1 MGPFIVKLNG
11 RADHKVYVAV
21 FTCFQSRSVHAEVV
35 FKLDSDSAIN
45 AIIRFSARRPG
56 LNRLYSD
63 CGTNFKAANSIMEKE
78 MKKLNEEASPQ
89 LARRGITWQFNPPY
103 APHRGGVWERVVGL
117 FKKTL
122 SGISKGD
129 VMHYET
135 FVTAVTEA
143 EGILNR
149 RPLTQISTDSR
160 DLEALT
166 PNHLLSPA
174 SIQTK
179 DSPSIP
185 NPPST
190 DAESTRRSW
199 KRAQSR
205 VDSFWNNFRRD
216 YLSLLHSRPKWRRTA
231 ENLKKGDLV
240 ILVDDGI
247 ERNSWRMGRIV
258 DTIQSDE
265 HVRHV
270 QIRRG
275 DGKILQRD
283 RTKVVK
289 LEMELDE

>member
-1 MGPFIVKLNG
+1 
-11 RADHKVYVAV
+11 
-21 FTCFQSRSVHAEVV
+21 
-35 FKLDSDSAIN
+35 
-45 AIIRFSARRPG
+45 
-56 LNRLYSD
+56 
-63 CGTNFKAANSIMEKE
+63 
-78 MKKLNEEASPQ
+78 MKKLNEEASPH

-103 APHRGGVWERVVGL
+103 SPHRGGVWERVVGL
-117 FKKTL
+117 FKRTL

-129 VMHYET
+129 AMHFET

-143 EGILNR
+143 EAILNC

-174 SIQTK
+174 SVLRT

-185 NPPST
+185 SPPST

-205 VDSFWNNFRRD
+205 VDSFWLTFRRD
-216 YLSLLHSRPKWRRTA
+216 YLSLLHSRSKWKRTV

-240 ILVDDGI
+240 IIVDENVD
-247 ERNSWRMGRIV
+247 RNSWRMGRIV

-265 HVRHV
+265 HVR
-270 QIRRG
+270 QIKIRRG

-289 LEMELDE
+289 LELELDE